1 MPIPSSQMDPSAQD
15 VSSSREALVEA
26 EFIDLFFSQSP
37 LGIASALISA
47 VALTLLLWHHV
58 NSRLLMTWL
67 IAITS
72 VLLLRS
78 LLIYCYYRS
87 CGAVKRNRAW
97 GRANVIGLGLSGCL
111 WAAAIVLFFPSHSL
125 VHQLCLAFVICGLVT
140 GSTSL
145 YAGVPIAFRIFS
157 VAPLFILIIRFLAF
171 PDAVHLILA
180 SLTLLYLALMTMT
193 ARSFSGTR
201 RQLLAAK
208 FELSERV
215 AQRTQALEAANTSLK
230 NEIQERHKIEARLR
244 QERDQLEDITA
255 TIGAGLVVISDSYK
269 ILWAN
274 RVFREAH
281 ANAVGQ
287 LCYQLQYHRDT
298 ACETCGVRQVLEQ
311 GQEKVFHEQ
320 QHVDDL
326 GNPLWFQIV
335 TTPIRNSEGCIPAA
349 LELVL
354 PITERKLDESA
365 RRRMSEQLEEARKTE
380 AIATLAGG
388 IAHQFNNALA
398 VIAGNVELLEYDYRH
413 DARME
418 NYARPITNAAGRMTQ
433 LTNQLLAYA
442 KGGKYKE
449 QPNDL
454 GSVAETTLSLIKHII
469 PSEISMQRFLQ
480 TGLPQ
485 VKVDITQIQMVISAI
500 VANAAEAIDGKGM
513 ITVSCSQVRIEDTLG
528 TPTGRVPPG
537 RYVTL
542 SVVDD
547 GAGMDKETV
556 QRIFEPFFTTKFQ
569 GRGLGM
575 AAVYGIIRNH
585 DGYIEVTSEPGK
597 GTCVCIYLP
606 ALTPAPVVSQVLDP
620 VNGHGNET
628 VWMIEDDA
636 GVVEFNRTWLHR
648 MGYGVMVATSG
659 AQAIEML
666 RQDRP
671 FDLVLLDLALPDMSG
686 AALYPMIRKHRP
698 AAKVIVCSGYG
709 LDEATQQLLDEG
721 ADGFIQKPYSL
732 SDIHSIIVRALKG
745 EAAPIRPGA
754 LEN

>member
-1 MPIPSSQMDPSAQD
+1 MPIPPSQTDPSAQHA
-15 VSSSREALVEA
+15 SASREALVEA

-47 VALTLLLWHHV
+47 VGLTLLLWRQV
-58 NSRLLMTWL
+58 NSMLLVTWL
-67 IAITS
+67 VLITS

-78 LLIYCYYRS
+78 FLIYLYHRKGGCLEQN
-87 CGAVKRNRAW
+87 KAW
-97 GRANVIGLGLSGCL
+97 GRANAVGLGLSGCL
-111 WAAAIVLFFPSHSL
+111 WAAALVLIFPSHSL
-125 VHQLCLAFVICGLVT
+125 VHQLCLAFVICGVVT

-145 YAGVPIAFRIFS
+145 YAGVPIAFRVFS
-157 VAPLFILIIRFLAF
+157 VAPLLMLIIRFLAF
-171 PDAVHLILA
+171 PDTLHMILA
-180 SLTLLYLALMTMT
+180 SLTLLYMALMIMT
-193 ARSFSGTR
+193 AQSFSGTR
-201 RQLLAAK
+201 RQLLATK

-215 AQRTQALEAANTSLK
+215 ARRTQALETVNASLK

-255 TIGAGLVVISDSYK
+255 TIGAGLVVISDNYE

-274 RVFREAH
+274 RVFQETH
-281 ANAVGQ
+281 GSAVGQ
-287 LCYQLQYHRDT
+287 LCYRLQYHRDT

-311 GQEKVFHEQ
+311 GLEKVFQEQ
-320 QHVDDL
+320 QHMDDQ
-326 GNPLWFQIV
+326 GHPLWFQIV
-335 TTPIRNSEGCIPAA
+335 TTPIRNSEGRILAA

-398 VIAGNVELLEYDYRH
+398 VIAGNLELLDYDYRH
-413 DARME
+413 DARIE
-418 NYARPITNAAGRMTQ
+418 NYSRPIANAAGRMTQ

-454 GSVAETTLSLIKHII
+454 SGVTETTLSLIKHTI
-469 PSEISMQRFLQ
+469 PPEITMHRFLE
-480 TGLPQ
+480 TGLPR

-500 VANAAEAIDGKGM
+500 VANATEAIAGKGT
-513 ITVSCSQVRIEDTLG
+513 ITVSCSQVRIDDTHG
-528 TPTGRVPPG
+528 TPAGRVPSG

-542 SVVDD
+542 SVVDN
-547 GAGMDKETV
+547 GAGMDTDTI

-585 DGYIEVTSEPGK
+585 DGYIEVSSEPGK
-597 GTCVCIYLP
+597 GACVCIYLP
-606 ALTPAPVVSQVLDP
+606 ALAPRPVASQDLDP
-620 VNGHGNET
+620 VNGLGNGI
-628 VWMIEDDA
+628 VWMIEDDEA
-636 GVVEFNRTWLHR
+636 VAEFNRTWLHR
-648 MGYGVMVATSG
+648 MGYGVMVAATG
-659 AQAIEML
+659 EQAIEML
-666 RQDRP
+666 RQNRP
-671 FDLVLLDLALPDMSG
+671 FDVVLLDLVLPDMSG
-686 AALYPMIRKHRP
+686 AALYPQIRKHRP
-698 AAKVIVCSGYG
+698 QAKVIVCSGYG
-709 LDEATQQLLDEG
+709 LDEATQQLLNEG

-732 SDIHSIIVRALKG
+732 SDIHAIIMRVLKS
-745 EAAPIRPGA
+745 EPAPFRKSD

>member
-1 MPIPSSQMDPSAQD
+1 MPIASSQADPSAQGI
-15 VSSSREALVEA
+15 SSSREALVEA
-26 EFIDLFFSQSP
+26 EFIDLFFSQSS

-58 NSRLLMTWL
+58 DSRLLMTWL
-67 IAITS
+67 IVITS

-78 LLIYCYYRS
+78 LLIYRYHRS
-87 CGAVKRNRAW
+87 GGALKRNKSW
-97 GRANVIGLGLSGCL
+97 GRANIIGLGLSGCL

-125 VHQLCLAFVICGLVT
+125 VHQLCLAFVICGVVT

-145 YAGVPIAFRIFS
+145 YAGVPIAFRVFS
-157 VAPLFILIIRFLAF
+157 VAPLLMLILRFLAF

-193 ARSFSGTR
+193 ASSFSGTR
-201 RQLLAAK
+201 RQLLATK

-215 AQRTQALEAANTSLK
+215 AQRTQALEAVNTSLK

-255 TIGAGLVVISDSYK
+255 TIGAGLVVISDNYK

-274 RVFREAH
+274 RVFQETH

-287 LCYQLQYHRDT
+287 LCYQLQYHRD
-298 ACETCGVRQVLEQ
+298 AVCETCGVRQVLEQ
-311 GQEKVFHEQ
+311 DLEKAFHEQ
-320 QHVDDL
+320 QHVDDQ
-326 GNPLWFQIV
+326 GNPTWFQIV
-335 TTPIRNSEGCIPAA
+335 TTPIRNSEGRILAA

-398 VIAGNVELLEYDYRH
+398 VIAGNIELLEYDYRH
-413 DARME
+413 DAQME
-418 NYARPITNAAGRMTQ
+418 NYSRPINNAASRMTQ

-454 GSVAETTLSLIKHII
+454 SGVTETTLSLIKHTI
-469 PSEISMQRFLQ
+469 PSEIAMHRSLE

-500 VANAAEAIDGKGM
+500 VANAAEAISGRGK
-513 ITVSCSQVRIEDTLG
+513 ITVSCSQVRIEDTPG
-528 TPTGRVPPG
+528 SPAGRVPPG

-542 SVVDD
+542 SVVDN
-547 GAGMDKETV
+547 GAGMDKDTV

-585 DGYIEVTSEPGK
+585 GGYIEVTSEPGK
-597 GTCVCIYLP
+597 GTSVCIYLP
-606 ALTPAPVVSQVLDP
+606 SLAPRPVASQGLDP
-620 VNGHGNET
+620 ANDHGSET

-636 GVVEFNRTWLHR
+636 EVVAFNRAWLHR
-648 MGYGVMVATSG
+648 MGYGVLVAASG
-659 AQAIEML
+659 EQATEML
-666 RQDRP
+666 RQNKP
-671 FDLVLLDLALPDMSG
+671 FDVVLLDLALPDMSG
-686 AALYPMIRKHRP
+686 AALYPLIRKHRP
-698 AAKVIVCSGYG
+698 SAKVIVCSGYG

-721 ADGFIQKPYSL
+721 ADGYIQKPYSL
-732 SDIHSIIVRALKG
+732 SDIHSIIVRVLKS
-745 EAAPIRPGA
+745 EAAPFRTGA